1 MVFGLY
7 FFRRN
12 NPFDNAFFV
21 NDESGTEGTHV
32 FASVHA
38 FFSPYTEGLY
48 QFVFRIG
55 NQCERKLVLFDEF
68 SGVTSRR

>member
-7 FFRRN
+7 FFGRRN

-38 FFSPYTEGLY
+38 FLPYPKVSTSCCS
-48 QFVFRIG
+48 VSAIS
-55 NQCERKLVLFDEF
+55 ERKPVL
-68 SGVTSRR
+68 R

>member
-21 NDESGTEGTHV
+21 NDKSGTEGTHV
-32 FASVHA
+32 FASIHA
-38 FFSPYTEGLY
+38 FSPHTPKVSTSLCSVSAISVNGSWFFSMN
-48 QFVFRIG
+48 F
-55 NQCERKLVLFDEF
+55 
-68 SGVTSRR
+68 GVTSRR

>member
-21 NDESGTEGTHV
+21 NDKSGTEGTHV
-32 FASVHA
+32 FASVHCLFLPIHRGSTSLCSVSA
-38 FFSPYTEGLY
+38 ISVNGSWFF
-48 QFVFRIG
+48 R
-55 NQCERKLVLFDEF
+55 
-68 SGVTSRR
+68 

>member
-32 FASVHA
+32 FCVRTCFFLPIHRRSLPVCVSVSA
-38 FFSPYTEGLY
+38 ISVNGSWF
-48 QFVFRIG
+48 
-55 NQCERKLVLFDEF
+55 LFDEF
-68 SGVTSRR
+68 LV